1 MTIRSKLVQQMIQ
14 AIDLPLIVMQSLKQF
29 SSITTE
35 QLCLSPACGF
45 LWNQLI
51 GNRAVLLDKR
61 FITPGIPEV
70 FKNRFRAVHG

>member
-1 MTIRSKLVQQMIQ
+1 MIQ
-14 AIDLPLIVMQSLKQF
+14 AIDLPLIVVQSFKQF
-29 SSITTE
+29 SSIPTQ

-45 LWNQLI
+45 LWNRLI
-51 GNRAVLLDKR
+51 GNLTVLLDKR